1 MSTMG
6 SMGSFAVTP
15 SNYTNGALASYTFS
29 FVLSIPTA
37 AGDKLYITFPTE
49 TTLFSNSSCTAVT
62 LISSIS
68 CSVSG
73 HNLIATLSSV
83 YYIISF

>member
-37 AGDKLYITFPTE
+37 AGDKLYMTFPSE
-49 TTLFSNSSCTAVT
+49 TTLFSNSSCTAVS
-62 LISSIS
+62 LISGIS
-68 CSVSG
+68 CAVSG
-73 HNLIATLSSV
+73 RNLIATLSSV
-83 YYIISF
+83 YYLL